1 MGLTTQHRKAY
12 LHQHMTTSLRSV
24 LGDGWQKWGL
34 PGFDDQG
41 MQLEV
46 RRKDGPVLP
55 CVRREELAQK
65 RGYGRRSIKLL
76 KTGGQEHSESYLLH
90 DLHNLI
96 NLCLR
101 IRESRKNIP
110 AMRNIKIFPGSLSER
125 RIRKEIP
132 KPFTK
137 NLFVSQPGI
146 SVEIIFGSIQQV
158 W

>member
-1 MGLTTQHRKAY
+1 
-12 LHQHMTTSLRSV
+12 
-24 LGDGWQKWGL
+24 
-34 PGFDDQG
+34 

-46 RRKDGPVLP
+46 RRKDGPDLP

-76 KTGGQEHSESYLLH
+76 KTGGQEYSESHLLH

-101 IRESRKNIP
+101 IRGSRKNIP

-125 RIRKEIP
+125 RIRKAIL
-132 KPFTK
+132 KSFTK
-137 NLFVSQPGI
+137 NLLVLLAPYCAEIHQQPPNVEDNTTHLETDARHRSSLWSSPT
-146 SVEIIFGSIQQV
+146 SVTRNTETEREEIVTVG
-158 W
+158 